1 MVFSILF
8 LIIMCD
14 RFLRDLT
21 EQKGP
26 CRGRRKPAEAA
37 DDASADS
44 SDNSSVEED
53 TDDEVLCDEDMH
65 TLAEVESNSSS
76 SSESDKETECTV
88 PEPHYDA
95 FDRHKKCVRR
105 WKFEAN
111 GITETNYSRANTS
124 SRWRNVPLNEW
135 GKLSAC
141 DMYKMQRPAGEMEC
155 WKQFSDQNL
164 KRKGYKESTL
174 NEWEHFQGVLLA
186 AAQGGFKGG
195 FKRLFEA
202 ETRKGLFPPL
212 NIGRHGMTRDRF
224 WELAVCWQC
233 EPTPTVAVPTKDW
246 ETSGLVR
253 RFNEHYRDNFEVGRD
268 VTIDESMFWNYI
280 RGSPNKSIVGRKP
293 RDTGTELKDL
303 AAADCNIVVALEVV
317 KSKKDMENLPHTREH
332 GAAAAVTLRL
342 CEEAGICGSNRIV
355 AFDSFFANMRTMEL
369 LRANGLHGLGNM
381 KTGHSGIPKKEFSS
395 LMDRELIERGSHMV
409 FSHIT
414 DRGDKIFAC
423 AWKGKSNRIKGKK
436 RKNNFITIILATDC
450 STTLPGAPAEK
461 KRHHSDGR
469 RAPSKF
475 VPRPKV
481 VADFYRLMP
490 IIDVGNH
497 VRQKGL
503 DIENAVQTSQH
514 QLKFLASMIGLW
526 EMNALL
532 TAKKWHPHYIQRA
545 TKNRFHED
553 FTEDIIMEGLFKT
566 NFSSEVSSTPG
577 SRHIPATITVP
588 TAFIDPFCH
597 VQLRFKDVSAQICAQ
612 QRCIM
617 CNSNGKRTMATTF
630 CGTCTVL
637 SPQVS
642 SRVPSRNAYCIAN
655 QCFAKHAAECN
666 TNSLEK
672 NSASHCRVCTIDDVL
687 RLPCVLNLP
696 VETRSMA
703 IASRRRRNAEN
714 ERLNALPH
722 GNREA
727 HGTQRPT
734 GFGPGRGNGSGRG
747 NGRGLQRGH
756 VRGGMHGRGC
766 YSASQDRG
774 DRVEENGSGEG
785 KEEDFDDSSTIQTSQ
800 SLRRGRPHGGTG
812 HRRSSNLS
820 RTSTV
825 SISMIQKHPV

>member
-195 FKRLFEA
+195 
-202 ETRKGLFPPL
+202 
-212 NIGRHGMTRDRF
+212 
-224 WELAVCWQC
+224 
-233 EPTPTVAVPTKDW
+233 
-246 ETSGLVR
+246 
-253 RFNEHYRDNFEVGRD
+253 
-268 VTIDESMFWNYI
+268 
-280 RGSPNKSIVGRKP
+280 
-293 RDTGTELKDL
+293 
-303 AAADCNIVVALEVV
+303 
-317 KSKKDMENLPHTREH
+317 
-332 GAAAAVTLRL
+332 
-342 CEEAGICGSNRIV
+342 
-355 AFDSFFANMRTMEL
+355 
-369 LRANGLHGLGNM
+369 
-381 KTGHSGIPKKEFSS
+381 
-395 LMDRELIERGSHMV
+395 
-409 FSHIT
+409 
-414 DRGDKIFAC
+414 
-423 AWKGKSNRIKGKK
+423 
-436 RKNNFITIILATDC
+436 
-450 STTLPGAPAEK
+450 
-461 KRHHSDGR
+461 
-469 RAPSKF
+469 
-475 VPRPKV
+475 
-481 VADFYRLMP
+481 
-490 IIDVGNH
+490 
-497 VRQKGL
+497 
-503 DIENAVQTSQH
+503 
-514 QLKFLASMIGLW
+514 
-526 EMNALL
+526 
-532 TAKKWHPHYIQRA
+532 
-545 TKNRFHED
+545 
-553 FTEDIIMEGLFKT
+553 
-566 NFSSEVSSTPG
+566 
-577 SRHIPATITVP
+577 
-588 TAFIDPFCH
+588 
-597 VQLRFKDVSAQICAQ
+597 
-612 QRCIM
+612 
-617 CNSNGKRTMATTF
+617 
-630 CGTCTVL
+630 